1 MGRHQQPL
9 NPILIFCFL
18 IWGLAMNELLKLQKQ
33 LSELREEFA
42 KDSTTDER
50 RKEIRGKMV
59 DLEPKLR
66 AELDKQ
72 ETRESTPVVGLSD
85 RVELRNYLDAAV
97 NNRQVSGAE
106 AELNQERGLN
116 LDGYIPW
123 DALLETVEE
132 RADAATDVAAA
143 AIGDNQQS
151 ILARVFNQTSTQFLG
166 IRMPSAA
173 VGDALYPV
181 LTAGVAGSPANEAV
195 AVDSEAATF
204 TGVSISPKRL
214 SAAYLVSVEDM
225 ARLRGMEP
233 ALRSDLR
240 QALGSLLDTQVLTG
254 DGSGANFSGVLKG
267 LTDPD
272 AATNAITYA
281 AWAAEVAAGVD
292 GKYANQLNQV
302 KHVVGVKTFQKL
314 ASTFQANTSASALI
328 FSHQFSGGV
337 RASAAI
343 AAPADNVQSG
353 IRTVRGSDAVV
364 PVWQGIQ
371 LIRDPYT
378 SASRGLVRLTAFMLA
393 NFKFLRQD
401 AWAEISVKLA

>member
-1 MGRHQQPL
+1 MS
-9 NPILIFCFL
+9 
-18 IWGLAMNELLKLQKQ
+18 ELLKLQKL

-42 KDSTTDER
+42 KDSTTEER

-66 AELDKQ
+66 AELEAH

-97 NNRQVSGAE
+97 NNRQVAGAE

-166 IRMPSAA
+166 VRMPSAA
-173 VGDALYPV
+173 VGDALFPV
-181 LTAGVAGSPANEAV
+181 LTAGVAGAPANEGV
-195 AVDSEAATF
+195 AVDSEVATF
-204 TGVSISPKRL
+204 TGVSIPPKRL

-240 QALGSLLDTQVLTG
+240 QALGSLLDTQVLAG
-254 DGSGANFSGVLKG
+254 DGTGANFSGVLKV

-272 AATNAITYA
+272 AATETITYA

-292 GKYANQLNQV
+292 GTFANQLNQV
-302 KHVVGVKTFQKL
+302 RHVLGVKTFQKL
-314 ASTFQANTSASALI
+314 AATFQTNTAASALV
-328 FSHQFSGGV
+328 FSHEHSGGV

-343 AAPADNVQSG
+343 AAPTNGNLQSG

-364 PVWQGIQ
+364 PVWQGLQ
-371 LIRDPYT
+371 LIRDPYS
-378 SASRGLVRLTAFMLA
+378 SAASGRVRLTAFMLA